1 MMEQLPE
8 VVAAPDVSGRPTVL
22 LVDDNQHKLH
32 SMESVLGTLPLDVL
46 TASSAKEAL
55 KLLLRRQD
63 FAVILLD
70 VNMPDMDGFE
80 LAEMIRQRP
89 RFEYTPLIFVTSI
102 STSEAERARGY
113 GMGAVDYIFL
123 PVVPEVLRA
132 KVSALVDLHRKT
144 REVERQAEQLRALN
158 HQLESQLQHIE
169 QLNHQLALSNRE
181 LEGFTYSV
189 SYDLRAP
196 LGSVSNYVGLLREEF
211 AERLSGKGKKYL
223 DFVESGLE
231 RADRLIQGF
240 LDLTQVAR
248 SPLLPRE
255 TDLVELVHGLLPS
268 LPDYQRVNWILPEE
282 LKITADPGLL
292 STALA
297 QLLANAI
304 KFTAKVPGP
313 EVEIGLL
320 PDGLTFFVRDNGA
333 GFPAD
338 FADRIFLPFQ
348 RQRLIGDA
356 GGAKIGLAIAHR
368 AIVRHG
374 GSIWA
379 EGKPQ
384 SGAVF
389 YFRLNQTEG
398 EQACQL

>member
-8 VVAAPDVSGRPTVL
+8 VLAPPEAISGRPTVL
-22 LVDDNQHKLH
+22 LVDDNHHKLH
-32 SMESVLGTLPLDVL
+32 SMASVLSELPLDVL
-46 TASSAKEAL
+46 SASSAKEAL

-80 LAEMIRQRP
+80 LAEMIRRRP

-144 REVERQAEQLRALN
+144 REVERQAEQMKQLN
-158 HQLESQLQHIE
+158 SQLESQLQHIE

-196 LGSVSNYVGLLREEF
+196 LGSVANYVGLLREEF
-211 AERLSGKGKKYL
+211 ADKLTGKGKKYM
-223 DFVESGLE
+223 DFVESGLD
-231 RADRLIQGF
+231 RADKLIQGF

-248 SPLLPRE
+248 APLLPRE
-255 TDLVELVHGLLPS
+255 IDLVEVVQGVLPS
-268 LPDYQRVNWILPEE
+268 LPDYQRVDWAMPPQIPVV
-282 LKITADPGLL
+282 ADPGLL
-292 STALA
+292 STALS
-297 QLLANAI
+297 QLLSNAI
-304 KFTAKVPGP
+304 KFTAKVAKPK
-313 EVEIGLL
+313 VEIGFLEASK
-320 PDGLTFFVRDNGA
+320 TCFVKDNGT

-368 AIVRHG
+368 AIARHG

-384 SGAVF
+384 SGATF
-389 YFRLNQTEG
+389 YFKLKPD
-398 EQACQL
+398 

>member
-8 VVAAPDVSGRPTVL
+8 VAPVVQETTGRPTVL
-22 LVDDNQHKLH
+22 LVDDNPHKLH
-32 SMESVLGTLPLDVL
+32 SMESVVSDLPIEVV

-55 KLLLRRQD
+55 KLLLRVQD

-70 VNMPDMDGFE
+70 VNMPDMNGFE

-144 REVERQAEQLRALN
+144 REVENQAEQLKHLN
-158 HQLESQLQHIE
+158 HQLNSQLQHIE
-169 QLNHQLALSNRE
+169 SLNHQLALSNRE
-181 LEGFTYSV
+181 LEGLTYSV
-189 SYDLRAP
+189 SFDLRAP
-196 LGSVSNYVGLLREEF
+196 LGSVANYVGLLREEF
-211 AERLSGKGKKYL
+211 GQKMSGKGKKYL

-231 RADRLIQGF
+231 KADKLIQGF

-248 SPLLPRE
+248 APFLPRE
-255 TDLVELVHGLLPS
+255 IDLVELVNGLLPS
-268 LPDYQRVNWILPEE
+268 LPDHQRVKWNLPER
-282 LKITADPGLL
+282 LTVTADPALLGMALTQLL
-292 STALA
+292 S
-297 QLLANAI
+297 NAI
-304 KFTAKVPGP
+304 KFTNKVPKP
-313 EVEIGLL
+313 EVEIGKV
-320 PDGLTFFVRDNGA
+320 DEKTYFVRDNGS
-333 GFPAD
+333 GFPSD
-338 FADRIFLPFQ
+338 YADRIFLPFQ

-368 AIVRHG
+368 ALSRHG

-389 YFRLNQTEG
+389 FFRF
-398 EQACQL
+398 

>member
-8 VVAAPDVSGRPTVL
+8 VAPAFPDTTTRPTVL
-22 LVDDNQHKLH
+22 LVDDNPHKLH
-32 SMESVLGTLPLDVL
+32 SMESVVSDLPIEVL

-55 KLLLRRQD
+55 KLLLRTQD

-70 VNMPDMDGFE
+70 VNMPDMNGFE

-144 REVERQAEQLRALN
+144 REVEMQAEQLKHLN
-158 HQLESQLQHIE
+158 HQLNSQLQHIE
-169 QLNHQLALSNRE
+169 SLNHQLALSNRE
-181 LEGFTYSV
+181 LEGLTYSV
-189 SYDLRAP
+189 SFDLRAP
-196 LGSVSNYVGLLREEF
+196 LGSVANYVGLLREEF
-211 AERLSGKGKKYL
+211 GQKMSGKGKKYL

-231 RADRLIQGF
+231 KADKLIQGF

-248 SPLLPRE
+248 APFLPRE
-255 TDLVELVHGLLPS
+255 IDLVELVQSILPS
-268 LPDYQRVNWILPEE
+268 LPDHQRVKWVLPER
-282 LKITADPGLL
+282 LPLTADPALLGTALTQLL
-292 STALA
+292 S
-297 QLLANAI
+297 NAI
-304 KFTAKVPGP
+304 KFTSKVPRP
-313 EVEIGLL
+313 EVEIGKH
-320 PDGLTFFVRDNGA
+320 DDTTYFVRDNGS

-338 FADRIFLPFQ
+338 YADRIFLPFQ

-368 AIVRHG
+368 ALSRHG

-379 EGKPQ
+379 EGKSQ

-389 YFRLNQTEG
+389 YFRL
-398 EQACQL
+398 

>member
-8 VVAAPDVSGRPTVL
+8 VIAVPEVTGRPTVL
-22 LVDDNQHKLH
+22 LVDDNPHKLH
-32 SMESVLGTLPLDVL
+32 SMESVLSVLPLDVL

-70 VNMPDMDGFE
+70 VNMPDMNGFE

-144 REVERQAEQLRALN
+144 REVEMQAEQMKQLN
-158 HQLESQLQHIE
+158 CQLESQLQHIE

-211 AERLSGKGKKYL
+211 SDKLSGKGKKYL
-223 DFVESGLE
+223 DFVESGLG
-231 RADRLIQGF
+231 RADKLIQGF

-248 SPLLPRE
+248 APLLPRE
-255 TDLVELVHGLLPS
+255 IDLVEVVQGVLPS
-268 LPDYQRVNWILPEE
+268 LPDYQRVDWVMPQQLPVV
-282 LKITADPGLL
+282 ADPGLL
-292 STALA
+292 STALS
-297 QLLANAI
+297 QLLSNAI
-304 KFTAKVPGP
+304 KFTAKAAKPQV
-313 EVEIGLL
+313 EVGLL
-320 PDGLTFFVRDNGA
+320 DENNTYFVKDNGS

-368 AIVRHG
+368 AIARHG

-384 SGAVF
+384 SGATF
-389 YFRLNQTEG
+389 YFKLKPD
-398 EQACQL
+398 

>member
-8 VVAAPDVSGRPTVL
+8 IDAPVPELASRPTVL
-22 LVDDNQHKLH
+22 LVDDNPHKLH
-32 SMESVLGTLPLDVL
+32 SLESVVSDLPIEVV

-55 KLLLRRQD
+55 KLLLRGQD

-70 VNMPDMDGFE
+70 VNMPDMNGFE

-132 KVSALVDLHRKT
+132 KVMALVELHRKS
-144 REVERQAEQLRALN
+144 REVERQAEQLKQLN
-158 HQLESQLQHIE
+158 HQLNSQLQHIE
-169 QLNHQLALSNRE
+169 SLNHQLSLSNRE
-181 LEGFTYSV
+181 LEGLTYSV
-189 SYDLRAP
+189 SFDLRAP
-196 LGSVSNYVGLLREEF
+196 LGSVANYVGLLREEF
-211 AERLSGKGKKYL
+211 GENLSGKGKKYL
-223 DFVESGLE
+223 DFVESGLD
-231 RADRLIQGF
+231 RADKLIQGF

-248 SPLLPRE
+248 APFLPRE
-255 TDLVELVHGLLPS
+255 VDLVELVRAVLPS
-268 LPDYQRVNWILPEE
+268 LPDHQRVHWILPEQ
-282 LKITADPGLL
+282 LPLVADPALL
-292 STALA
+292 STAVS

-304 KFTAKVPGP
+304 KFTSKVPKP
-313 EVEIGLL
+313 EVEIGVL
-320 PDGLTFFVRDNGA
+320 PDGTYFVRDNGS

-338 FADRIFLPFQ
+338 YADRIFLPFQ

-368 AIVRHG
+368 ALSRHG

-384 SGAVF
+384 SGAIF
-389 YFRLNQTEG
+389 YFRT
-398 EQACQL
+398 

>member
-1 MMEQLPE
+1 MMDQLPE
-8 VVAAPDVSGRPTVL
+8 TVVTPEITGRPTVL
-22 LVDDNQHKLH
+22 LVDDNPHKLH
-32 SMESVLGTLPLDVL
+32 SMEVVLSTLPLDVL
-46 TASSAKEAL
+46 SASSAKEAL
-55 KLLLRRQD
+55 KLLLRHQD

-70 VNMPDMDGFE
+70 VNMPDMNGFE

-89 RFEYTPLIFVTSI
+89 RFEFTPLIFVTSI

-144 REVERQAEQLRALN
+144 REVERQAEQLKQLN

-169 QLNHQLALSNRE
+169 QLNRQLALSNRE
-181 LEGFTYSV
+181 LEGFTCSV

-211 AERLSGKGKKYL
+211 SEKLSGKGKKYL
-223 DFVESGLE
+223 DFVESGLQ

-248 SPLLPRE
+248 APLLPRDI
-255 TDLVELVHGLLPS
+255 DLVELVQGLLPS
-268 LPDYQRVNWILPEE
+268 LPDHQRVNWILPDQ
-282 LKITADPGLL
+282 LFVTADPGLL

-304 KFTAKVPGP
+304 KFTGKASRPT
-313 EVEIGLL
+313 VEIGRLE
-320 PDGLTFFVRDNGA
+320 DSKTCFVRDNGT

-338 FADRIFLPFQ
+338 FAERIFLPFQ
-348 RQRLIGDA
+348 RQSVIGDA
-356 GGAKIGLAIAHR
+356 GGAKMGLAIAHR
-368 AIVRHG
+368 AIARHG

-384 SGAVF
+384 IGAVF
-389 YFRLNQTEG
+389 YFKLKPD
-398 EQACQL
+398 